1 MFTLRET
8 GERFNHRAAQNRL
21 GISFPRDNP
30 PPELDVYV
38 PPEPTPPTK
47 QDWRD
52 HASVSAFQ
60 AKAALKRAGYIGQ
73 VRSLMTQLDKDNET
87 RLAWET
93 AQEFRRMSPTML
105 AMAAQLGL
113 DDLALD
119 SLFEAGSQ
127 IEA

>member
-1 MFTLRET
+1 MFTLKET
-8 GERFNHRAAQNRL
+8 GERVNHRQAQNML

-30 PPELDVYV
+30 PPELEVYV

-105 AMAAQLGL
+105 AMATQMGL

-119 SLFEAGSQ
+119 SLFESGSQ

>member
-1 MFTLRET
+1 MFTLKET
-8 GERFNHRAAQNRL
+8 GERLNHRQAQNML

-30 PPELDVYV
+30 PPELEVYV

-73 VRSLMTQLDKDNET
+73 VRSLMTQLDKDDET
-87 RLAWET
+87 RMAWET
-93 AQEFRRMSPTML
+93 AGEFRRMSPTML
-105 AMAAQLGL
+105 AMAAQMGL
-113 DDLALD
+113 DDQALD